1 MAKVKFVKTVE
12 AEGKGYL
19 PDVAKKA
26 KIKIKTPCDG
36 KGTCGKCLVKISKGK
51 VSPPTSKELKKL
63 GEAKILEGYRLAC
76 QVNVLEEDVTVKL
89 QK

>member
-1 MAKVKFVKTVE
+1 MANVKFIKTVE
-12 AEGKGYL
+12 TKGEGYL
-19 PDVAKKA
+19 PEVAKDA

-36 KGTCGKCLVKISKGK
+36 KGTCGKCLVKITKGK

-63 GEAKILEGYRLAC
+63 GESKILEGYRLAC
-76 QVNVLEEDVTVKL
+76 QVNVLDEDVTVKL